1 MVPRN
6 RIQAIRLT
14 RSPFDRRYRMSE
26 LEVDPAGGGLGKR
39 RVRLPYLDRRV
50 AARLGSALY
59 H

>member
-1 MVPRN
+1 
-6 RIQAIRLT
+6 
-14 RSPFDRRYRMSE
+14 MSE
-26 LEVDPAGGGLGKR
+26 LEVDTAGGGLGKR